1 MKTTQQAFEEL
12 LNSPN
17 AAEKM
22 GIKQEQIYILRNRLK
37 AGKVSINKME
47 QHLTHAGYQVAQEKM
62 WRKEDF
68 AIGGNPSASI
78 RVIKEQNE
86 YLKEKNMDAIQPNA

>member
-12 LNSPN
+12 LKSPN

-47 QHLTHAGYQVAQEKM
+47 QHLTHAGYEVAQEKM
-62 WRKEDF
+62 WVKESF
-68 AIGGNPSASI
+68 EISFELTNPLI
-78 RVIKEQNE
+78 
-86 YLKEKNMDAIQPNA
+86 